1 MIKKHSGILCLLS
14 MVALFAISSCGEY
27 ESLEIQKKAKRSA
40 DSLFR
45 IHKDSL
51 KKLGDTLCDIH
62 YPEYFDKAF
71 DSIKADK
78 FIKVK
83 ELMRK

>member
-1 MIKKHSGILCLLS
+1 MEKHNGIWCLLS
-14 MVALFAISSCGEY
+14 MVALFFISSCGEY

-45 IHKDSL
+45 VHKDSL

-62 YPEYFDKAF
+62 YPEYYNKAL
-71 DSIKADK
+71 DSIKAKDL
-78 FIKVK
+78 ILTK
-83 ELMRK
+83 ELINK